1 MSTNYATKES
11 FETYIDYLALKKH
24 FSTDNY
30 DYKKYNG
37 KVKASFDKFQT
48 RNDVFFFYKLSKKKD
63 YHYILLSNLLK
74 NPNAWIRDLCEE
86 PAFEVYLNWKKK
98 IDSLSYQFSSDLKKL
113 KEDYKENFI
122 VISGQHPYIM
132 SLLLQK
138 QITTE
143 TFTILTNI
151 SNVFEYWEKEI
162 VDKFIA
168 KDIINLSKKYYAFLD
183 IDDKKYKDIVK
194 NSFF

>member
-1 MSTNYATKES
+1 MLTNYATKES
-11 FETYIDYLALKKH
+11 FATYVDYLALKKH
-24 FSTDNY
+24 FTSDSY

-63 YHYILLSNLLK
+63 SHHILLSNLLK

-98 IDSLSYQFSSDLKKL
+98 IDSLNYQFMSDLKKL
-113 KEDYKENFI
+113 KEDYKENFT
-122 VISGQHPYIM
+122 VIGGQHPYLM

-138 QITTE
+138 QITIE
-143 TFTILTNI
+143 TFTILTNM
-151 SNVFEYWEKEI
+151 SNVFSYWEHEI

-168 KDIINLSKKYYAFLD
+168 KDIIKLSKKYYGFLD
-183 IDDKKYKDIVK
+183 IDDKKYKEIVK
-194 NSFF
+194 SSFF